1 MPACRCCLAG
11 MVPGNVQL
19 PYLTIRANSIS
30 LIGSFAQNRQ
40 DVEFTIRLIEAGN
53 LKLRKDVAGAFGLP
67 DIDKAL
73 RSANEATGWGK
84 MVVIT
89 P

>member
-1 MPACRCCLAG
+1 
-11 MVPGNVQL
+11 MVPGNVPL
-19 PYLTIRANSIS
+19 PYLVLRANSIS

-53 LKLRKDVAGAFGLP
+53 LKLRKDVVGEFGLS
-67 DIDKAL
+67 DIEKAL
-73 RSANEATGWGK
+73 KLAKEAPGWGK

>member
-1 MPACRCCLAG
+1 
-11 MVPGNVQL
+11 MVPGNVPL
-19 PYLTIRANSIS
+19 PYLTLRANSIS

-53 LKLRKDVAGAFGLP
+53 LKLRKNVVGQFGLP
-67 DIDKAL
+67 DVGKAL
-73 RSANEATGWGK
+73 KLAKEASGWGA
-84 MVVIT
+84 MVVMT

>member
-1 MPACRCCLAG
+1 MI
-11 MVPGNVQL
+11 PGNVPL
-19 PYLTIRANSIS
+19 PYLIIRANSIS
-30 LIGSFAQNRQ
+30 VIGSFAQNRQ

-53 LKLRKDVAGAFGLP
+53 IKLRKDVVGGFGLLE
-67 DIDKAL
+67 INKAL
-73 RSANEATGWGK
+73 KLARDAPGWGK

>member
-1 MPACRCCLAG
+1 
-11 MVPGNVQL
+11 MVPGNMTL
-19 PYLTIRANSIS
+19 PYAVLRANSIS
-30 LIGSFAQNRQ
+30 LVGSFAQNSQ

-53 LKLRKDVAGAFGLP
+53 LKLRKDVVGEFGLP
-67 DIDKAL
+67 DIDNAL
-73 RSANEATGWGK
+73 KLAKEVPGWGK